1 MYGHRIYM
9 WFLLYNWGGLYEGR
23 ITISTDIV
31 IFSTVVKCSKSDNTM
46 NMDSTINKRKL
57 YFLYTKVKSGL
68 YMSTANL
75 RKLEKSL
82 SGFRSTGPWNITIPS
97 EEPLFLFM
105 FLVHKL
111 MCLTANIANNS
122 VVIKVLFI
130 HQDSIKCR
138 CSVSHYCT
146 ITLTVKSRNDG
157 PNLSCSKFKSTQQ
170 NRI

>member
-1 MYGHRIYM
+1 MHGHRIYM

-31 IFSTVVKCSKSDNTM
+31 IFPTVQSDKTM

-57 YFLYTKVKSGL
+57 YFLCTKVKSVL

-82 SGFRSTGPWNITIPS
+82 SGFRSTGHWNITIPS

-105 FLVHKL
+105 FPIHRL

-122 VVIKVLFI
+122 VVSTVLFL
-130 HQDSIKCR
+130 HQDSIKCVALLAIIAP
-138 CSVSHYCT
+138 S
-146 ITLTVKSRNDG
+146 L
-157 PNLSCSKFKSTQQ
+157 
-170 NRI
+170 